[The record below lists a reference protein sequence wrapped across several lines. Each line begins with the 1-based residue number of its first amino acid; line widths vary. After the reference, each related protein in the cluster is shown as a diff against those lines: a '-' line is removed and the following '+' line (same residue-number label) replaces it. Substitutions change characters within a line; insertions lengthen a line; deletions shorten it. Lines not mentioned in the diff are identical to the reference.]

1 MVRSFS
7 IFILVAPALAQA
19 AAPTITVS
27 ALTRDVLSYLA
38 HQQVS
43 AADGDYVAGEWRSEV
58 YSTPLPA
65 LVGVGHI
72 SGDEESTAFAT
83 AGVVNELEM
92 IRAVRPDLTH
102 TIAPMMKKAIPSFE
116 RYREGH
122 LFNFYP
128 PMISN
133 GVRIHQPASMRLT
146 KMWKGITNIPEDAD
160 TTSTV
165 YTAKHFASLLDGR
178 SEVVPFAVSRSFENF
193 RDVNRQ
199 SHWYDKKI
207 GIENTGAFLTWQMD
221 ENDPNMPQHFT
232 ENPTDGVRIPFKRN
246 DVDCVVNMN
255 VLRMMAVNKSSNSA
269 GRNAA
274 CKMGAEIVQNE
285 SYAKCGIYYPNTYNF
300 AYSASQADEA
310 GETCMRPYASRMVDF
325 ILRNQN
331 SDGGWFNQ
339 GNILELNDRVQSTAF
354 AMLSLERFA
363 SSNPAARAAI
373 RKGVLF
379 LYSNLRRSEAGG
391 LYWPGETFFTATAI
405 ARSLV
410 DWRSDS
416 FTTVVALAAIV
427 RAEKALGGQIAQ

>member
-1 MVRSFS
+1 MIRSFS
-7 IFILVAPALAQA
+7 IFLLVAPALAQA
-19 AAPTITVS
+19 ADPSIS
-27 ALTRDVLSYLA
+27 ASSLTRDVLAYLTQ
-38 HQQVS
+38 QQVS
-43 AADGDYVAGEWRSEV
+43 ATDGDYVAGEWRSQV
-58 YSTPLPA
+58 YSTALPA

-72 SGDEESTAFAT
+72 SGDEEPTAFAT

-92 IRAVRPDLTH
+92 IRAVRPDLTPIV
-102 TIAPMMKKAIPSFE
+102 TPLMKKAIPSFE
-116 RYREGH
+116 RYREGP

-133 GVRIHQPASMRLT
+133 GVRIHQPASMHLT
-146 KMWKGITNIPEDAD
+146 KMWKGITNIPQDAD

-165 YTAKHFASLLDGR
+165 YTAKHFTALLDGR
-178 SEVVPFAVSRSFENF
+178 SEVIPASVTHSLENF

-207 GIENTGAFLTWQMD
+207 GLENTGAFLTWQMD

-232 ENPTDGVRIPFKRN
+232 ENPTEGVRIPFKRN

-255 VLRMMAVNKSSNSA
+255 VLRMMAVNKSSNTA
-269 GRNAA
+269 GREAA
-274 CKMGAEIVQNE
+274 CRMGAEIVKNE
-285 SYAKCGIYYPNTYNF
+285 NYAKCGIYYPNTYNF

-325 ILRNQN
+325 ILRNQTA
-331 SDGGWFNQ
+331 DGGWFNQ
-339 GNILELNDRVQSTAF
+339 GNSLEKNDRVQSTAF

-363 SSNPAARAAI
+363 STNPAARAAI
-373 RKGVLF
+373 RKGVHF
-379 LYSNLRRSEAGG
+379 LYGQMRRSQGGG

-410 DWRSDS
+410 DWRSDA

-427 RAEKALGGQIAQ
+427 RAEKTLGGQIAQ